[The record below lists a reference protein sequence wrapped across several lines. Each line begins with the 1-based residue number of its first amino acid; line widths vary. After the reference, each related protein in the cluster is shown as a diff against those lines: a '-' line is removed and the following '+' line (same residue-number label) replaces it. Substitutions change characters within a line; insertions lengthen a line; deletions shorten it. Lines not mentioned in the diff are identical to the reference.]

1 MRTQALIYL
10 TMIKLKEPCE
20 DILPVS
26 LVIDAPALLWSVLSG
41 ETATPVRSYELCAIE
56 AKLV

>member
-1 MRTQALIYL
+1 
-10 TMIKLKEPCE
+10 MIKLKEPGE